1 MSDPNLDPDKTR
13 VLPPDAGATTPGVPT
28 PPGTGS
34 GSRRAPPSIPDVEIE
49 GELGRG
55 GMGIVY
61 RGRQTYINRTVAIKV
76 LTAVRSGDSD
86 ADQYIA
92 RFQREARILAG
103 LSHPHIVGCFQA
115 GVAADGCC
123 YLVMEFIDG
132 QNLWQWI
139 RDQGALPEAQALRV
153 TADIAR
159 ALSYAQEQGIIH
171 RDVKPENILLQ
182 RRPSQGGVLPFTPKL
197 VDLGLAR
204 PNRASGAAAMQVT
217 MPGMVMGTP
226 STMAPEQFDDPEGV
240 DHRADIYGLGCVL
253 YHALTGRPAY
263 GGTSLVDIVSSKAA
277 GPPPDPRQLTP
288 GLSPRAVELVRSM
301 LACKREGRPQSYQEV
316 IDICEGAPG
325 ARSVM
330 RRPVPSSGGVG
341 KYAITG
347 ALVAAIVAAGWW
359 WIDGASM
366 TATPAPTVETAP
378 AVEST
383 PAVATTLPPSA
394 QPVVPEA
401 AATVTS
407 TSLEFGEPQALFSA
421 DFQRRLA
428 GWDVGTGWA
437 PEEEGDEG
445 VSEGVS
451 GNASKAQAS
460 RITRSLDKPDL
471 RLTGVITSGA
481 ADANGHFREAGVIL
495 TLADGSTQ
503 WIKLL
508 KLGEWNLAVLGKDA
522 AGVVQGDT
530 KFEKLGR
537 DDRQWR
543 MLITVRNRT
552 LIAEVDGVR
561 TDPLLL
567 SADPIALSL
576 FVLGG
581 AVAVRDLAI
590 AHPR

>member
-13 VLPPDAGATTPGVPT
+13 MMPHDAGASTPGVPT
-28 PPGTGS
+28 PPGAGS

-76 LTAVRSGDSD
+76 LTAVRGGDSD

-103 LSHPHIVGCFQA
+103 LSHPHIVGCYQA

-123 YLVMEFIDG
+123 FLVMEFIDG

-139 RDQGALPEAQALRV
+139 RDHGALPEAQALRV

-159 ALSYAQEQGIIH
+159 ALSYANEQGIIH

-182 RRPSQGGVLPFTPKL
+182 SRPSQNGVLPFTPKL

-204 PNRASGAAAMQVT
+204 PNRAGGSGAMQVT

-226 STMAPEQFDDPEGV
+226 ATMAPEQFDDPEGV

-263 GGTSLVDIVSSKAA
+263 GGTSLVDIVSSKAT
-277 GPPPDPRQLTP
+277 GPAPDPRQIAP
-288 GLSPRAVELVRSM
+288 GLSARAVDLVRSM
-301 LACKREGRPQSYQEV
+301 LAARREGRPQSYQEI
-316 IDICEGAPG
+316 IDICEAAPG
-325 ARSVM
+325 ARSGA
-330 RRPVPSSGGVG
+330 RAGGRAGAGVG
-341 KYAITG
+341 RYVATG
-347 ALVAAIVAAGWW
+347 ALVVALVGGGWW
-359 WIDGASM
+359 WIDGAALS
-366 TATPAPTVETAP
+366 TAP
-378 AVEST
+378 AT
-383 PAVATTLPPSA
+383 TAATAPAIATTPPA
-394 QPVVPEA
+394 TGPVTAPATVA
-401 AATVTS
+401 AATAPPAV
-407 TSLEFGEPQALFSA
+407 EFGEPQALFAA
-421 DFQRRLA
+421 DFRQRLA

-445 VSEGVS
+445 VS

-460 RITRSLDKPDL
+460 RITRSLDQPDL
-471 RLTGVITSGA
+471 RLSGVIASGA
-481 ADANGHFREAGVIL
+481 ADPTGHFREAGVIL

-543 MLITVRNRT
+543 MVVTVRNRT
-552 LIAEVDGVR
+552 LTAEVDGVR

-567 SADPIALSL
+567 SEDPIALSL